1 VALTIRPHLGPKLKI
16 IGSIPL
22 VAFGPSWLGVGK
34 IVSLLLSLLYHMSCK
49 IRTNISEPNNMFFGY
64 PDILYR
70 GAEKFE
76 FFLSN
81 SSLSSPFGT

>member
-1 VALTIRPHLGPKLKI
+1 MALAIRPHLAPNLKI
-16 IGSIPL
+16 IGFIPL
-22 VAFGPSWLGVGK
+22 VSFSSSWLGVGQ
-34 IVSLLLSLLYHMSCK
+34 IVSLLLSLPYHMSCK
-49 IRTNISEPNNMFFGY
+49 IRTNISEPNNIFFGY
-64 PDILYR
+64 PDILYK